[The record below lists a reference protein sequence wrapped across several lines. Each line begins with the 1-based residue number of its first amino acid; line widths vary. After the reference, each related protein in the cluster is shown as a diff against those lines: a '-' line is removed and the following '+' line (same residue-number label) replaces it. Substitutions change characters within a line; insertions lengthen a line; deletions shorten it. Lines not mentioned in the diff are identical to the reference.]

1 MYIDRKGIYQDFDA
15 NGNILTDER
24 WQAKTLPDGSIY
36 VENETVRVAPF
47 DEPRSDSVTMV
58 FGSDLRL
65 VEFTIHGLFGQRES
79 RICVLGEDRAAATLC
94 WRNRGDVHERRI
106 AWRDDFEIDFASP
119 LFNMA
124 TVWRSKLQAGQA
136 RSFDAW
142 LLDPVSFEPSLMRQT
157 YANAGRQ
164 TRTTRFGQRDLW
176 RYEIDFGGKSQ
187 STFWCD
193 DDGVLF
199 DFKSP
204 AGGFRLTAADL
215 EL

>member
-1 MYIDRKGIYQDFDA
+1 MQLDRKGIYQDFDA
-15 NGNILTDER
+15 RGNVLTDER

-58 FGSDLRL
+58 FDRHLHL
-65 VEFTIHGLFGQRES
+65 IEFTIHGLFGQRES
-79 RICVLGEDRAAATLC
+79 RICVLGEDRAEATLC
-94 WRNRGDVHERRI
+94 WRHRGDVHERRI
-106 AWRDDFEIDFASP
+106 AWREDFEIDFASP
-119 LFNMA
+119 LFNMV
-124 TVWRSKLQAGQA
+124 TVWRSKLQAGQS

-157 YANAGRQ
+157 YTNTGRQ
-164 TRTTRFGQRDLW
+164 TRDTRFGPRELW
-176 RYEIDFGGKSQ
+176 RYELDFGGQSR

-199 DFKSP
+199 DFESP
-204 AGGFRLTAADL
+204 SGGFRLVAADL